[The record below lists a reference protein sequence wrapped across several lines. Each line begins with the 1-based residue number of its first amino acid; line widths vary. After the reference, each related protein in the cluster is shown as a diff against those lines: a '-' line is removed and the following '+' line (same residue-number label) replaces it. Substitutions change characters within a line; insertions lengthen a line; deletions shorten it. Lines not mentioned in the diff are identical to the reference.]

1 MIIPDQS
8 SRYAK
13 RPTEALNVQIKCS
26 GASTDKI
33 RELSRATQLSANRI
47 GNILVEF
54 ALKHV
59 RLKPTTITT
68 YDIQFWTGTTAP
80 SRANALQFFPQLAD
94 LTSGLGTQQ
103 S

>member
-1 MIIPDQS
+1 MMEIVNTRRKDNM
-8 SRYAK
+8 R
-13 RPTEALNVQIKCS
+13 VQIKCND
-26 GASTDKI
+26 ASTDKM
-33 RELSRATQLSANRI
+33 RELCKATRLPANRI

-80 SRANALQFFPQLAD
+80 SHANALQFFPQLAD

>member
-8 SRYAK
+8 SRYTK

-59 RLKPTTITT
+59 RLTTITT

-94 LTSGLGTQQ
+94 LTSGLGTQR